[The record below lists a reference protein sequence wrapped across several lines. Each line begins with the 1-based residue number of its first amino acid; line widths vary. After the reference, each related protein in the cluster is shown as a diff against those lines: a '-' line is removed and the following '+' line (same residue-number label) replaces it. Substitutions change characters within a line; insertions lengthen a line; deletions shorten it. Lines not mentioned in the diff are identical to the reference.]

1 MCGISFKVASVN
13 DFDQYFSSVTLREK
27 NVPSGRFEV
36 ALSFVF
42 KGFSVSGGS
51 GRRKNTGDEVR
62 DKMEFMQC
70 CCQVFSFFY

>member
-13 DFDQYFSSVTLREK
+13 DFDQYFRSVTLREK

-42 KGFSVSGGS
+42 KGFSVSGREWEKEKH
-51 GRRKNTGDEVR
+51 RR
-62 DKMEFMQC
+62 
-70 CCQVFSFFY
+70 